1 MAFLLSKK
9 KEHLIE
15 LAEELGLIV
24 EASLTKPKL
33 KDLIVKSS
41 DYIEDDVKVMI
52 DSIVKDR
59 IRTEEKEEK
68 LRRERRE
75 YEEKLR
81 REEREYELE
90 KLRIQ
95 AENNANTMN
104 NPENVQAPKVIHET
118 FHKFNMMDDISL
130 NLTLFER
137 HAELTFLPKKDWV
150 QKLIGLIPIDIAH
163 LIARE
168 PADKCNDYNHV
179 KGLLLKRFKL
189 SPEKLRQLFISHRK
203 SNERTWQDFFYEIQT
218 YFDGWISGSNVET
231 FDQLRELIIADQIK
245 KSAPYELREHFLDEW
260 STINSPAEIAEK
272 FEEYESV
279 RRTLRPKFYNSFA
292 KGRYEAS
299 GSSDTYFQRTE
310 YPQGGRPGHY
320 AVDCTKRPKCSKI
333 NNSTDSIQICS
344 RISRERI
351 KTRKITIG
359 NKIIEALVDSGSSVS
374 LIREDVSKGI
384 IEPSKLSKDISVLIG
399 LGKCEVKTKGSF
411 QRKIE
416 LDGEEYSLTWHVVP
430 TPSLEFQAVIG
441 SGILEQ
447 ASVCFYKESV
457 QFRKHEDK
465 NCFLQMQV
473 YEAEVE
479 DEIVVQHVTNPQIRR
494 ELFELISNYEP
505 KKTEMTNVSMRIILK
520 DDIPVYQPARRLSFS
535 ENQDVN
541 KQIDEWL
548 EQGIVRPS
556 SSEYASPIVL
566 VKKKDGTTRLCV
578 DYRRLNRKLVKDR
591 FPLPLIEDVLDR
603 LQGAKVYT
611 TELMRKGIV
620 IIYMDDLVIPAKD
633 EKEGLE
639 KLGEVL
645 EVASKYGLEM
655 RFKKCQ
661 FLRRKVEFL
670 GHVVENGTIRPS
682 IAKTIAVK
690 KFPVPTTVKQVQSF
704 LGLTGYFRKFIP
716 AYSQIAK
723 PLSDLTRKDNP
734 FMFEQPQME
743 AFEKLK
749 KLLTESPVL
758 SIFQQVRTT
767 ELHTDAS
774 QQGYGAVLLQEAE
787 DGKLHP
793 VQYMS
798 QKTTPAEEKYSSYE
812 LEVLAVVN
820 ALKKFRTYL
829 LGNHFKIITDCSAFQ
844 KTMDKKDLVTR
855 VARWTLLLE
864 EYDYEIVHRS
874 GQRMQH
880 VDALSRYPVTIITS
894 DTLIAR
900 LQRAQ
905 QEDENIQNLKSLIGT
920 NNATD
925 FFIKNE
931 ILYKYVDGRELIAA
945 PRDMQTELIKLAH
958 EKGHFSSAKT
968 EEIVKR
974 EFFIPNL
981 SKQVQNVIINC
992 VSCILANKKCGK
1004 KEGFLNP
1011 IPKEDVPLSTYH
1023 VDFIGPLPSTNKRY
1037 QHILTIIDAFTK
1049 FTWLYPVKSTTLEDA
1064 LDKLKLQQKTFG
1076 NPKRIITDKGSPF
1089 NSKGFGDYCTEEK
1102 IQNLQI
1108 TTGVP
1113 RGNGQVERIHRTL
1126 IPVLTKLSID
1136 DPTK

>member
-1 MAFLLSKK
+1 
-9 KEHLIE
+9 
-15 LAEELGLIV
+15 
-24 EASLTKPKL
+24 
-33 KDLIVKSS
+33 
-41 DYIEDDVKVMI
+41 
-52 DSIVKDR
+52 
-59 IRTEEKEEK
+59 
-68 LRRERRE
+68 
-75 YEEKLR
+75 
-81 REEREYELE
+81 
-90 KLRIQ
+90 
-95 AENNANTMN
+95 
-104 NPENVQAPKVIHET
+104 
-118 FHKFNMMDDISL
+118 
-130 NLTLFER
+130 
-137 HAELTFLPKKDWV
+137 
-150 QKLIGLIPIDIAH
+150 
-163 LIARE
+163 
-168 PADKCNDYNHV
+168 
-179 KGLLLKRFKL
+179 
-189 SPEKLRQLFISHRK
+189 
-203 SNERTWQDFFYEIQT
+203 
-218 YFDGWISGSNVET
+218 
-231 FDQLRELIIADQIK
+231 
-245 KSAPYELREHFLDEW
+245 
-260 STINSPAEIAEK
+260 
-272 FEEYESV
+272 
-279 RRTLRPKFYNSFA
+279 
-292 KGRYEAS
+292 
-299 GSSDTYFQRTE
+299 
-310 YPQGGRPGHY
+310 
-320 AVDCTKRPKCSKI
+320 
-333 NNSTDSIQICS
+333 
-344 RISRERI
+344 
-351 KTRKITIG
+351 
-359 NKIIEALVDSGSSVS
+359 
-374 LIREDVSKGI
+374 
-384 IEPSKLSKDISVLIG
+384 
-399 LGKCEVKTKGSF
+399 
-411 QRKIE
+411 
-416 LDGEEYSLTWHVVP
+416 
-430 TPSLEFQAVIG
+430 
-441 SGILEQ
+441 
-447 ASVCFYKESV
+447 
-457 QFRKHEDK
+457 
-465 NCFLQMQV
+465 
-473 YEAEVE
+473 
-479 DEIVVQHVTNPQIRR
+479 
-494 ELFELISNYEP
+494 
-505 KKTEMTNVSMRIILK
+505 
-520 DDIPVYQPARRLSFS
+520 
-535 ENQDVN
+535 
-541 KQIDEWL
+541 
-548 EQGIVRPS
+548 
-556 SSEYASPIVL
+556 
-566 VKKKDGTTRLCV
+566 
-578 DYRRLNRKLVKDR
+578 
-591 FPLPLIEDVLDR
+591 
-603 LQGAKVYT
+603 
-611 TELMRKGIV
+611 
-620 IIYMDDLVIPAKD
+620 MDDLVIPAKE

-639 KLGEVL
+639 KLREVL

-655 RFKKCQ
+655 KFKKCQ

-758 SIFQQVRTT
+758 SIFQQGRTT

-774 QQGYGAVLLQEAE
+774 QQGYGTVLLQEAE

-829 LGNHFKIITDCSAFQ
+829 LGNHFKIMTDCSAFQ

-855 VARWTLLLE
+855 VTRWTLLLE
-864 EYDYEIVHRS
+864 EYDYEIAHRS

-894 DTLIAR
+894 DTLTAR

-931 ILYKYVDGRELIAA
+931 ILYKFVDGRELIAA

-1011 IPKEDVPLSTYH
+1011 IPKEDVPLSTFH

-1037 QHILTIIDAFTK
+1037 QHILTIIYAFTK

-1076 NPKRIITDKGSPF
+1076 NPKRIITDRGSPF

-1113 RGNGQVERIHRTL
+1113 QGNGQVERIHRIL

-1136 DPTK
+1136 DPTKWYKFVDRLQRILNSTSNRSTKWSPFELLTGVTMRNREDLYLRNLLMEEMVEELQEQRNQLRQDAKRNIQKIQAENKRTYDRKRKKAPRYQKGDLVAIQRTQFGSGLKLRPKFLGPYKVIEVKPRDRYNLERVGNHEGPKLTSSSADLMKFYSPG